1 MSDGLKCRS
10 VQDSR
15 ARREWRGLM
24 DNDDDRAI
32 ARQVQIMTRMHFV
45 LSDERASTDY
55 ESSDFPICRFNSQL
69 YLWI

>member
-1 MSDGLKCRS
+1 
-10 VQDSR
+10 
-15 ARREWRGLM
+15 M